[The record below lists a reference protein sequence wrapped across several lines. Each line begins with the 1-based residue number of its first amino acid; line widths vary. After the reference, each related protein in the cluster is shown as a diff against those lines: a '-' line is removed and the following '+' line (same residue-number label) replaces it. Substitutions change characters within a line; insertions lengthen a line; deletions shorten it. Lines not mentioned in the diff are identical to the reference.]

1 LTQNTNWQNVNK
13 AMGNLERA
21 KKCSLKLILALALP
35 KLAAL
40 IRPSGFYKT
49 KAKYLQGVAKYV
61 LENGGAGKLMKQEP
75 LELRA
80 ELLRLKGVG
89 PETADSILLYG
100 LDLPV
105 FVIDEYTRRLV
116 KGRRIASNLNYEYLR
131 KLFETN
137 LPKRFELY
145 QDLHALIVEEGKDRK
160 LVIRN

>member
-1 LTQNTNWQNVNK
+1 V
-13 AMGNLERA
+13 
-21 KKCSLKLILALALP
+21 
-35 KLAAL
+35 
-40 IRPSGFYKT
+40 
-49 KAKYLQGVAKYV
+49 
-61 LENGGAGKLMKQEP
+61 
-75 LELRA
+75 
-80 ELLRLKGVG
+80 KGVG

-100 LDLPV
+100 LDSPV

-160 LVIRN
+160 LVIRNLESGKNYAARLSLPRPSRRAGQSR